1 MEKYRETG
9 LRAVIKKRLAHFDL
23 DVSVECLPGEILA
36 VVGPSGAG
44 KSTLLRCISG
54 LEKPD
59 QGEIIC
65 NGTIWSQGDRSLQS
79 PQKRRIGLLFQD
91 ALLFPHMSLQE
102 NILFVCKQQDKALEL
117 LESMGIAHLKDRK
130 PHQISGGERQRGA
143 LCQVLARKPHLLLL
157 DEPFSALDVENRL
170 ALRERLISIPVE
182 WNIPTLLVT
191 HDLVD
196 AMTMAGRIISLI
208 NGREDPRWLERQNAL
223 LSKDLEALSS
233 TINKKKAHGKRVVEA
248 A

>member
-1 MEKYRETG
+1 MKNTSETG
-9 LRAVIKKRLAHFDL
+9 LSAVIKKRLTHFDL
-23 DVSVECLPGEILA
+23 DVSLECPAGKILA

-59 QGEIIC
+59 QGEIRC
-65 NGTIWSQGDRSLQS
+65 NDILWSKDDRSLQT

-91 ALLFPHMSLQE
+91 ALLFPHMSLLE
-102 NILFVCKQQDKALEL
+102 NILFVCKQHDKALEL
-117 LESMGIAHLKDRK
+117 LESMGISHLKDRK

-143 LCQVLARKPHLLLL
+143 LCQVLARKPRLLLL

-170 ALRERLISIPVE
+170 ALRERLINIPVE

-208 NGREDPRWLERQNAL
+208 NGREDPHWLERQNDL
-223 LSKDLEALSS
+223 LAKDLETISS
-233 TINKKKAHGKRVVEA
+233 TVNKHKSTQKCVGEA